1 MLADEQARELALE
14 GDRWNF
20 LKRENLL
27 VKQVKAH
34 GGEYVK
40 SERWGVLNN
49 DTIIRNNISDYH
61 NRWPIPQAQRDIMH
75 TFPQNP
81 GY

>member
-1 MLADEQARELALE
+1 MSRHASWHWMV
-14 GDRWNF
+14 DRWNF
-20 LKRENLL
+20 LERENLL
-27 VKQVKAH
+27 VKQVQAH
-34 GGEYVK
+34 GGEYVY

-49 DTIIRNNISDYH
+49 DTIIRDNVSDYH